1 MRMPR
6 RPPDLGHLLRGMD
19 ADPARLAQILTSAAD
34 HATGR
39 HLHWDQLR
47 HREPPR
53 GLTHEEW
60 WMAEKLQRSIS
71 AQAIPVRDGAN
82 APFRY
87 SLTVPIQERLHR
99 LDLGAGGSV
108 GMPAQITNTET
119 RDQYY
124 VSSLIEEAITSSQ
137 LEGASTTRRVAKEM
151 IRSGRLPADR
161 SERMIYNNYRTMQD
175 IRRLKDQP
183 LSRGLLYEI
192 HRSVTDGTLDDDGAS
207 GRLRNPD
214 EPIRVVDQRDGAVL
228 HMPPPASEL
237 PARLDAVCAFAN
249 AAHGGTGRFVH
260 PVLRSIILHFLLAYE
275 HPFVDGNGRT
285 ARALFYWS
293 MLRRG
298 YWLVEFLAIS
308 PIIRSAPARYSRAF
322 LHTETDD
329 SDLTYFIDYHLEVLD
344 RALRALHAYIE
355 RKSKQ
360 WRRLEYVVQGL
371 ASLNHRQR
379 ALLGHALRHPSYRYT
394 IGGHRLSHGVVYQ
407 TARTDLLE
415 LADLGLLEASKLR
428 NRWRFLPVADLER
441 RLAAPAEH

>member
-6 RPPDLGHLLRGMD
+6 RPPDLDPLLRSMD
-19 ADPARLAQILTSAAD
+19 ADPARLAQVLTSAAD
-34 HATGR
+34 HAAGR

-47 HREPPR
+47 RREPPP

-60 WMAEKLQRSIS
+60 WIAEKLQRSVS
-71 AQAIPVRDGAN
+71 AQVIPVRDSAD

-87 SLTVPIQERLHR
+87 SLTVPIQQRLHR

-108 GMPAQITNTET
+108 GMPAQITNPET

-151 IRSGRLPADR
+151 IRSGRAPADR
-161 SERMIYNNYRTMQD
+161 SERMIYNNYLTMQE

-183 LSRGLLYEI
+183 LSRRLLYDI

-214 EPIRVVDQRDGAVL
+214 ERIRVVDQRDGAVL
-228 HMPPPASEL
+228 HTPPPASEL
-237 PARLDAVCAFAN
+237 PARLDAVCRFAN
-249 AAHGGTGRFVH
+249 AASGGPERFVH

-308 PIIRSAPARYSRAF
+308 PIIRSGPARYGRAF

-329 SDLTYFIDYHLEVLD
+329 NDLTYFIDYHLDVLD
-344 RALRALHAYIE
+344 RALRALHAYLE

-360 WRRLEYVVQGL
+360 WRHLEYVVQGL
-371 ASLNHRQR
+371 TGLNHRQR
-379 ALLGHALRHPSYRYT
+379 ALLGHALRHPRYPYT
-394 IGGHRLSHGVVYQ
+394 IEGHRSSHDVVYQ
-407 TARTDLLE
+407 TARSDLLE
-415 LADLGLLEASKLR
+415 LADLGLLEASKIR

-441 RLAAPAEH
+441 RLAAPAER